1 MAGYQ
6 WEDNRFEGVTTSS
19 NSLVSNDRPTLN
31 LGNDLTKS
39 NSETINTYAF
49 QSVFGRFNYSF
60 NDKYLLEATV
70 RVDESSRLA
79 PGLRT
84 KTFPSASVGWNLHR
98 EPWFNKTLPFIS
110 GFKLRASWGR
120 LGNALGIGLYDYLSL
135 LTRGSALVLGGSEAR
150 TSYFFE
156 NTVPSSE
163 LSWETIET
171 SNGGVDIAL
180 IKIACKSVQIIT

>member
-1 MAGYQ
+1 MQYLADYDLELGKNKFHILAGYQ

-98 EPWFNKTLPFIS
+98 APGSI
-110 GFKLRASWGR
+110 KLCLLFLAS
-120 LGNALGIGLYDYLSL
+120 N
-135 LTRGSALVLGGSEAR
+135 SAL
-150 TSYFFE
+150 
-156 NTVPSSE
+156 P
-163 LSWETIET
+163 
-171 SNGGVDIAL
+171 GGVWATPWAL
-180 IKIACKSVQIIT
+180 VCMTI